1 MSYLIT
7 THNYFIIFAF
17 LALNLIGN
25 VPVGFYRKR
34 FKRFSRPW
42 ARCIYIPIL
51 VNIILRRL
59 LHINISIVPF
69 TVLFIL
75 IGQFIGSM
83 IIRIDAGRQ
92 FDEKKI
98 FLTDRKI

>member
-1 MSYLIT
+1 MSHFIT

-59 LHINISIVPF
+59 LHINFSIAPF
-69 TVLFIL
+69 TILFIL
-75 IGQFIGSM
+75 TGQFIGSM

-92 FDEKKI
+92 FDEEKI